1 MCSCIFGRK
10 ATDKR
15 YMWYSII
22 FFFINIYIS
31 TLVRRYNDIQS
42 IECDNYSIIDNYI
55 QLIKKSKNFYKF
67 HVYVI
72 DYNYLYIPIFFITFI
87 WIFFYSKMIITSIYL
102 FYNSISSIATIYYK
116 VPNYCDYIP
125 DHYDL
130 WGLFRCYTYKD
141 NFLLFGLI
149 MFYTMNRY
157 HSSNFIRITFIIL
170 NLLNIYFSLISQ
182 QIYLNQIVDIIVIS
196 FLMWSLY
203 DNPNFFKKM
212 KKNDRRTE
220 RRKMKQLKIEM
231 QKTKLYKDEIE
242 INDF

>member
-72 DYNYLYIPIFFITFI
+72 DYNYLYIPIFFITFSFGFVFTAYK
-87 WIFFYSKMIITSIYL
+87 IFPGKF
-102 FYNSISSIATIYYK
+102 F
-116 VPNYCDYIP
+116 
-125 DHYDL
+125 
-130 WGLFRCYTYKD
+130 
-141 NFLLFGLI
+141 
-149 MFYTMNRY
+149 
-157 HSSNFIRITFIIL
+157 
-170 NLLNIYFSLISQ
+170 
-182 QIYLNQIVDIIVIS
+182 LNQ
-196 FLMWSLY
+196 
-203 DNPNFFKKM
+203 
-212 KKNDRRTE
+212 
-220 RRKMKQLKIEM
+220 
-231 QKTKLYKDEIE
+231 
-242 INDF
+242 